1 MIDRLSVKARL
12 AVLVSLLSLVM
23 LVVGGVG
30 LFAAASIKDR
40 LQTVYEDRTTP
51 AFQLSIVMD
60 NLHRARGRIWAA
72 MLTDDPAKAASEVE
86 GIAGFLKLGDEQWQ
100 AYQAT
105 YLTPE
110 EKALETSFDGHY
122 QEFKRILGTLG
133 PIAARGDRA
142 KTAEADAA
150 SGFRKTFTAARE
162 ELNKLIELQSRVA
175 RAEYDAAID
184 DYRNLRLVAGAL
196 ILCGLLLGIG
206 VAWVIIRSITQPL
219 ESAVASAQRIAKG
232 DLTQPVPRGA
242 GAELGRLLDAM
253 GEMQAALKGVV
264 GAITQD
270 ATRVAETAQQL
281 ATSSAEVAMASGMQ
295 SEATAAIAASVEEMT
310 VSINHISGRTTD
322 TRDLSQRVGALSEDG
337 AQVSVRATGSV
348 EGIASSVDLASA
360 QIDDLSRKIDRVSGI
375 VQVIS
380 EIADQTNLLALNAA
394 IEAARAGEQGRGFA
408 VVADEV
414 RKLAERTA
422 TSTREISGVIG
433 EILTAASDSVSSMQ
447 QSVGQV
453 AAGVQLSAE
462 AGEAIRQI
470 QTLEHELGIAVNEI
484 AEALHEQSQAS
495 TDIARQ
501 VERIAQ
507 ATEENSATIKA
518 TAEASENLNALGQ
531 SLVQSVA
538 VFRV

>member
-12 AVLVSLLSLVM
+12 AVLVSILSLLM
-23 LVVGGVG
+23 LAVGGLG

-40 LQTVYEDRTTP
+40 LQTVYEDRTVT
-51 AFQLSIVMD
+51 AFQLAIVMD
-60 NLHRARGRIWAA
+60 NLHRSRGRIWAA
-72 MLTDDPAKAASEVE
+72 MLVDDPEKAAREVE
-86 GIAGFLKLGDEQWQ
+86 GIAGFLKLSDGQWS

-110 EKALETSFDGHY
+110 EKVLATSFDAHY
-122 QEFKRILGTLG
+122 QEFKRTLATLG
-133 PIAARGDRA
+133 PVAAGGDRA
-142 KTAEADAA
+142 RTAEADAA

-162 ELNKLIELQSRVA
+162 ELNKLVELQARVA
-175 RAEYDAAID
+175 REEYDAAIG
-184 DYRNLRLVAGAL
+184 DYQQLRLAAGAL
-196 ILCGLLLGIG
+196 IACGLLLGIG
-206 VAWVIIRSITQPL
+206 IAWVIIRSITQPL
-219 ESAVASAQRIAKG
+219 DAAVASAQRIAQG
-232 DLTQPVPRGA
+232 DLTQPVPPGA

-253 GEMQAALKGVV
+253 GEMQSALKGVV
-264 GAITQD
+264 AAITQD

-281 ATSSAEVAMASGMQ
+281 ATSSTEVAMASGMQ

-310 VSINHISGRTTD
+310 VSISHINGRTAD
-322 TRDLSQRVGALSEDG
+322 TRELSQRVGELSENG
-337 AQVSVRATGSV
+337 AQVTARATGSV

-360 QIDDLSRKIDRVSGI
+360 QIDDLSHKIDRVSGI
-375 VQVIS
+375 VKVIS

-422 TSTREISGVIG
+422 TSTQEISAVIG
-433 EILTAASDSVSSMQ
+433 EILASASDSVSSMK

-453 AAGVQLSAE
+453 AVGVRLSGD

-470 QTLEHELGIAVNEI
+470 QTLDRELGSAVNEI

-495 TDIARQ
+495 TEIARQ

-531 SLVQSVA
+531 SLVRSVSA
-538 VFRV
+538 FRV